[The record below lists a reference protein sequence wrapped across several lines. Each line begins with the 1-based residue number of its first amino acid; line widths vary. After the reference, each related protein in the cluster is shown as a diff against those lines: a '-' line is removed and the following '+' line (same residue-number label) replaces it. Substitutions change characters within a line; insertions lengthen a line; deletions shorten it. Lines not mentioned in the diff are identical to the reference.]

1 LDVKDLIRLGEVK
14 GLHLVMR
21 LLMRECGWPRVVK
34 FCQIED
40 TLETCMPKD
49 PGCLLLIIWL
59 NTFLIGVSSD
69 QTGSFIDV
77 IKGGCGLIS
86 ISMS

>member
-1 LDVKDLIRLGEVK
+1 LDVKDLIRLGEVQ
-14 GLHLVMR
+14 GLYLEMR
-21 LLMRECGWPRVVK
+21 LLLRESGWPRVVK
-34 FCQIED
+34 FSQIED
-40 TLETCMPKD
+40 TLETCMPED
-49 PGCLLLIIWL
+49 PGCFLLIIWL
-59 NTFLIGVSSD
+59 NTFLVRVSSD